1 MKITYKERELTLEEK
16 VEAQLDEEFGKNL
29 WEYSYMPNVIRVYD
43 DIVMKE
49 TSEFG
54 WLGPFSVMNKEHI
67 NPRYFELMYSKN
79 EIILTPMD
87 EGE

>member
-1 MKITYKERELTLEEK
+1 
-16 VEAQLDEEFGKNL
+16 
-29 WEYSYMPNVIRVYD
+29 MPNVIRVYD